1 MPALTNLDTSYMP
14 ATKVLSHETVDEI
27 ADEKHI
33 KRLNTKTNGFAAGS
47 SIINSGLFVQNVAQ
61 LKIIL
66 GKQRRCENFC
76 GPEKLTEAECVDRIR
91 NATQE
96 SSIFRDFD
104 CNFTNM
110 AMLKAFIITSIIM
123 QVIYGLVVIID
134 VAIGEKALGASITS
148 SDPKATSSKDHFSP
162 EHEPCISYFNCE
174 FFDRWL

>member
-66 GKQRRCENFC
+66 GKQRRCRNFC
-76 GPEKLTEAECVDRIR
+76 GPEKLSEAECVDRIR

-110 AMLKAFIITSIIM
+110 TMLK
-123 QVIYGLVVIID
+123 VIY
-134 VAIGEKALGASITS
+134 
-148 SDPKATSSKDHFSP
+148 F
-162 EHEPCISYFNCE
+162 Y
-174 FFDRWL
+174 